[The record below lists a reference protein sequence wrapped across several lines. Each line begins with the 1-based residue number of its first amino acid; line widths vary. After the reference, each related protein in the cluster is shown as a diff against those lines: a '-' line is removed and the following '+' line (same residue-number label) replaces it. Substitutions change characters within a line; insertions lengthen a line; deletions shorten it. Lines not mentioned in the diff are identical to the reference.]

1 MKRLFLIFILLFSL
15 IFGVFSASAVQVSN
29 GAIPSAALEYFEGV
43 VIKLPEHYE
52 YFLYRSGDYTS
63 VLVSSE
69 DLHLDGSVVS
79 GTNVTCY
86 EYNTRAQNGGYN
98 QYTPAYTK
106 YTYDSIQI
114 DTDIYSIAYSSLGD
128 WSPLISRE
136 ESKSYNWIQYILWS
150 VVLILLVFIC
160 FKLIRNRRSYISL

>member
-1 MKRLFLIFILLFSL
+1 MKRLLLIFVISLLFVLSVL
-15 IFGVFSASAVQVSN
+15 PVSAFQVEA
-29 GAIPSAALEYFEGV
+29 GAIPAAALEYFEGV
-43 VIKLPEHYE
+43 VTKLPEHHE

-69 DLHLDGSVVS
+69 DLHLDGSVIY

-98 QYTPAYTK
+98 QYIPSYTK
-106 YTYDSIQI
+106 NTYDSIQI
-114 DTDIYSIAYSSLGD
+114 DTDIFSIAYSSLGD

-136 ESKSYNWIQYILWS
+136 ESKSNNWIQYILWS
-150 VVLILLVFIC
+150 VVLILLVFIA
-160 FKLIRNRRSYISL
+160 FKLIRNRRSYVNL